1 MFRKLLAFIFP
12 ALLTILP
19 GCDALIFQ
27 ELKPGVSRDFEVRD
41 RMGPPTM
48 EWKEA
53 DGSVV
58 WEYPRTPNGIVNYMV
73 VIGPDSILRE
83 IRQVLTEENFAKV
96 VPGMDKTAVRR
107 LLGKPAEDAFYPL
120 KKEWIWSW
128 KIKDENRTQTFFDV
142 HFDEPGRVLRSSR
155 QERAMPG

>member
-1 MFRKLLAFIFP
+1 MSKKILAVIFSALLA
-12 ALLTILP
+12 LLP

-27 ELKPGVSRDFEVRD
+27 ELKPGVSKDFEVRD

-58 WEYPRTPNGIVNYMV
+58 WEYPRMPNGTVNYMV
-73 VIGPDSILRE
+73 VIGSDNVLHE

-96 VPGMDKTAVRR
+96 VAGMDKTEVRR
-107 LLGKPAEDAFYPL
+107 LLGKPAEDAFFPL
-120 KKEWIWSW
+120 KNEWIWSW
-128 KIKDENRTQTFFDV
+128 KIKEENRTQTFFDV
-142 HFDEPGRVLRSSR
+142 HFDASGRVSRSGR
-155 QERAMPG
+155 LERAMPG

>member
-1 MFRKLLAFIFP
+1 MFKKLLTIIFP
-12 ALLTILP
+12 AILTILP
-19 GCDALIFQ
+19 CCAALIFQ

-41 RMGPPTM
+41 RMGQPTM

-53 DGSVV
+53 DGSVI

-128 KIKDENRTQTFFDV
+128 KIKEENRSQTFFDV
-142 HFDEPGRVLRSSR
+142 YFDESGQVLRSGR
-155 QERAMPG
+155 LERAMPG